1 MQNLRN
7 SILFCLL
14 LTAYTSRAQDA
25 EVIQQYINTYRDLA
39 IEEMQRTGVP
49 ASIKLAQGIHE
60 TMAGTS
66 DLVIKSNNHFGI
78 KCKDTWTGESVTH
91 DDDLR
96 GECFRKYLSA
106 AESYRDH
113 SNFLKGSSRYA
124 SLFNLDPV
132 DYKHWAF
139 GLKKAGYATN
149 PQYPQIIIKLIE
161 DYHLQDYTIIAL
173 GKTPV
178 REDVIVKAP
187 TENVIVKSP
196 IENVIVKVPIENVIV
211 KSPIENVIV
220 KSPIENVIVKSPIEN
235 VIAKT
240 PIEKVIVKSP
250 IENVIVK
257 VPMENMLKNNAII
270 GIKNVAVEEKKDA
283 VEVKREEPIKQPEK
297 AVIQPLYP
305 EGEFKFNETRVV
317 YAKKGTSFM
326 AIAQAYDVPLARV
339 FEFNDMVES
348 ETVDKDQ
355 LIYIQRKRKTGNNE
369 FHTVQP
375 GETLY
380 DIAQEEAIRLETLVE
395 YNLLNSGMNPAIGEQ
410 LYLRKKAPAMP
421 RLAVKENYSLYA
433 GQIKMNTTSTENTKQ
448 GIVYGTLPQT
458 NVISYTVQP
467 KETIYFISKKYNV
480 KIDDIVKWNQL
491 NGYDLMTGQKLKIYK

>member
-1 MQNLRN
+1 
-7 SILFCLL
+7 
-14 LTAYTSRAQDA
+14 
-25 EVIQQYINTYRDLA
+25 
-39 IEEMQRTGVP
+39 
-49 ASIKLAQGIHE
+49 
-60 TMAGTS
+60 
-66 DLVIKSNNHFGI
+66 
-78 KCKDTWTGESVTH
+78 
-91 DDDLR
+91 
-96 GECFRKYLSA
+96 
-106 AESYRDH
+106 
-113 SNFLKGSSRYA
+113 
-124 SLFNLDPV
+124 
-132 DYKHWAF
+132 
-139 GLKKAGYATN
+139 
-149 PQYPQIIIKLIE
+149 
-161 DYHLQDYTIIAL
+161 
-173 GKTPV
+173 
-178 REDVIVKAP
+178 
-187 TENVIVKSP
+187 
-196 IENVIVKVPIENVIV
+196 
-211 KSPIENVIV
+211 
-220 KSPIENVIVKSPIEN
+220 
-235 VIAKT
+235 
-240 PIEKVIVKSP
+240 
-250 IENVIVK
+250 
-257 VPMENMLKNNAII
+257 
-270 GIKNVAVEEKKDA
+270 
-283 VEVKREEPIKQPEK
+283 
-297 AVIQPLYP
+297 
-305 EGEFKFNETRVV
+305 
-317 YAKKGTSFM
+317 M

-421 RLAVKENYSLYA
+421 RLAVKENYSFYA

>member
-25 EVIQQYINTYRDLA
+25 EVIQHYINTYRDLA

-178 REDVIVKAP
+178 REDVIVKSP
-187 TENVIVKSP
+187 VENVIVKAPTEFVIVRSP
-196 IENVIVKVPIENVIV
+196 IENVIVK
-211 KSPIENVIV
+211 
-220 KSPIENVIVKSPIEN
+220 
-235 VIAKT
+235 A

-257 VPMENMLKNNAII
+257 VPMESMLKNNAII
-270 GIKNVAVEEKKDA
+270 EIKNVAVEEKKDA

-317 YAKKGTSFM
+317 YVKKGTSFM

-375 GETLY
+375 GETLH

-410 LYLRKKAPAMP
+410 LYLHKKAPAMP